1 MDIKNCPRCGKMFTS
16 VAGKSIC
23 HNCEKI
29 EEEDFKKVK
38 EFVNENDE
46 ATLDMI
52 VKETE
57 VSLKRVN
64 KFIREGRLEI
74 SRGLRDAFRCESCG
88 AQIHTGKYCEKCF
101 TSIKTD
107 LVEALRPP
115 DENRRGKMH
124 IGRRS
129 L

>member
-1 MDIKNCPRCGKMFTS
+1 MDVRNCPRCGKMFNS

-23 HNCEKI
+23 DNCEKQ

-38 EFVNENDE
+38 EFVDENGE

-52 VKETE
+52 VKGTE
-57 VSLKRVN
+57 VSLKRIS

-74 SRGLRDAFRCESCG
+74 SRGLSDAFRCESCG
-88 AQIHTGKYCEKCF
+88 APIKTGKYCEKCF
-101 TSIKTD
+101 TSVKTD
-107 LVEALRPP
+107 LADALRPI
-115 DENRRGKMH
+115 DVNKSGKMH
-124 IGRRS
+124 TGRRQ